1 MSIFQSVGRFFG
13 FNQNHRYYTL
23 QSIGNVAP
31 DWIQTT
37 ELFDIYGRIPELNT
51 VINRK
56 ANMIASANPIVVD
69 ANGAKVAMED
79 LPPDVAAW
87 LPTLIDRP
95 TPMLSW
101 GNMVK
106 MLSINLS
113 VTGNAIAYAPKRS
126 FGYYTILVP
135 IAFNNVKIHANKK
148 GYKQLERSG
157 VIEKFEIP
165 IDNTGQFEPFL
176 PNEIIYIFEPDGIN
190 LMNAK
195 SRLENLKMP
204 LSNIEKQ
211 YTKRNVILKN
221 VFALGM
227 LSAGDSID
235 AMGNQPVKGDDIE
248 KIRESVKKRHQ
259 DEIIL
264 TDKKMD
270 YKPMTFPTKDLML
283 YEENVADFITICN
296 AYGLKSDIF
305 GDILGKG
312 STFSNVDGA
321 ERQTYTATIIPESE
335 FIYDE
340 LTQQM
345 GLDKFE
351 LYLKPDFS
359 HIDILKQSD
368 ALHEKTK
375 VEKLSKMLADGVIS
389 AEEYATQMGV
399 EYIPPSK
406 EDLAAQSLANAQI
419 NLRGTVGGLNGVI
432 DLNRAVSDGSMTR
445 DAAIATLITYYGY
458 DSTTA
463 NNMITLERQNTVDS
477 NLEA

>member
-1 MSIFQSVGRFFG
+1 MSIFQSFGRFFG

-31 DWIQTT
+31 DWIQTS

-69 ANGAKVAMED
+69 ANGAKVSMED

-87 LPTLIDRP
+87 LPALIDRP

-165 IDNTGQFEPFL
+165 IDNTGKFETLL
-176 PNEIIYIFEPDGIN
+176 PKEVIYIFEPDGIN

-211 YTKRNVILKN
+211 YEKRNVILKN
-221 VFALGM
+221 MFSLGM
-227 LSAGDSID
+227 LTGAGASDG
-235 AMGNQPVKGDDIE
+235 MGGNAIKSDDVV
-248 KIRESVKKRHQ
+248 KIRESIKKRHNN
-259 DEIIL
+259 EVIISE
-264 TDKKMD
+264 KPFNWQ
-270 YKPMTFPTKDLML
+270 PMTFPTRDLML
-283 YEENVADFITICN
+283 YEENKADFITICN

-321 ERQTYTATIIPESE
+321 ERQTYTSTIIPESE

-359 HIDILKQSD
+359 HIDILKENERDQ
-368 ALHEKTK
+368 AAAMQTRAQA
-375 VEKLSKMLADGVIS
+375 VEKIVGL
-389 AEEYATQMGV
+389 V
-399 EYIPPSK
+399 ELTDDEIRA
-406 EDLAAQSLANAQI
+406 LL
-419 NLRGTVGGLNGVI
+419 GL
-432 DLNRAVSDGSMTR
+432 
-445 DAAIATLITYYGY
+445 
-458 DSTTA
+458 
-463 NNMITLERQNTVDS
+463 
-477 NLEA
+477 